1 MSESFWFSW
10 CGYSAEGCCA
20 FQSCGL
26 NSFSSF
32 AEFPTRGK
40 KTLSQLWYI
49 LNITKYKGLFGSAE
63 NIFWAEKNI
72 HENPKPQRHYFMWC
86 RCCVS
91 VKGFNVVIE
100 MCSLS
105 ICPPA
110 KVEGGICDAQNP
122 NEMDHWYKQFVKVNW
137 PNPYLF
143 SSLLIQCHC

>member
-10 CGYSAEGCCA
+10 CGYSAESCCT

-40 KTLSQLWYI
+40 KISASCDISWILRNTKAFLEVQRIFSERKRIYMKTLI
-49 LNITKYKGLFGSAE
+49 LK
-63 NIFWAEKNI
+63 
-72 HENPKPQRHYFMWC
+72 RHHFMWC

-91 VKGFNVVIE
+91 VKGFKVVIE
-100 MCSLS
+100 MCSLY

-122 NEMDHWYKQFVKVNW
+122 NEMDHWYEQFVKFNW

-143 SSLLIQCHC
+143 SILLIQCHC